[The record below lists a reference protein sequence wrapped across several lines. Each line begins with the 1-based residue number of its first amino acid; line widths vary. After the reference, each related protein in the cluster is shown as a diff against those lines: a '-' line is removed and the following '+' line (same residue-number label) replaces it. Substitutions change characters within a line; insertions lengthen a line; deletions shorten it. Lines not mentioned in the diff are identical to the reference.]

1 MKQLEQYNELKEF
14 YSKWKQDFLIRTD
27 RRNRLVKE
35 IDEHKRELEKIT
47 KQNDLLEQVR
57 MLLQNVSEYAR
68 EQARQQ
74 IEILVTNAL
83 QYVFGTDIQF
93 KIEIN
98 EVRGRPDAEFF
109 VKSVYGDYI
118 VETRPQDARGGGV
131 VDVISLALRIAMLQA
146 FQPTRNGPLILDEP
160 AKHVSEE
167 YIGGVAQFLK
177 YYSDLFSR
185 QVIMITHN
193 QHLSEIA
200 DHVFWVELKQGK
212 SVVTSTC
219 LT

>member
-1 MKQLEQYNELKEF
+1 MKPAEQFFELKGS
-14 YSKWKQDFLIRTD
+14 YLKWKQDFLIRTD
-27 RRNRLVKE
+27 RKNRL
-35 IDEHKRELEKIT
+35 DEQIEHNKQQLEKVT
-47 KQNDLLEQVR
+47 KQKDLLEQVR
-57 MLLQNVSEYAR
+57 ILLQTTSEYAR

-74 IEILVTNAL
+74 VEILVTHAL

-93 KIEIN
+93 KIEIK
-98 EVRGRPDAEFF
+98 EVRGRPDAEFL
-109 VKSVYGDYI
+109 VKSIYGNYV

-146 FQPTRNGPLILDEP
+146 FQPSIKGPLILDEP

-177 YYSDLFSR
+177 YYCDMFSR

-193 QHLSEIA
+193 QHLSEMA
-200 DHVFWVELKQGK
+200 DNVFMVQLKQGK
-212 SVVTSTC
+212 SIVTSHTP
-219 LT
+219 